1 MLEADKEVS
10 LGIQTPSLMQ
20 RALRIE
26 WLGQTV
32 ASVSWIA
39 SVFAY
44 GAPSQTGDWLQLV
57 AASAWLAANIA
68 ALANTDST

>member
-1 MLEADKEVS
+1 MLEQEQEASE
-10 LGIQTPSLMQ
+10 QMPSLMQ

-44 GAPSQTGDWLQLV
+44 GAPSQAGDWLQLV
-57 AASAWLAANIA
+57 AASAWLAANVA
-68 ALANTDST
+68 ALAKTDRT

>member
-1 MLEADKEVS
+1 MTTANA
-10 LGIQTPSLMQ
+10 GAPSFVQ

-26 WLGQTV
+26 WLGQTI

-68 ALANTDST
+68 ALANSDSA